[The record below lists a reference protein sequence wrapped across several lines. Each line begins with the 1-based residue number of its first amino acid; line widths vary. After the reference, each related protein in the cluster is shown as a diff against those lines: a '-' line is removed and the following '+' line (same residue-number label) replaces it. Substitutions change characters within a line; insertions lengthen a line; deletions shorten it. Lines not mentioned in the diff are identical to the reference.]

1 MPAGIVIGLV
11 LHTSHRAR
19 FEEAA
24 RALTGVTF
32 AWVVY
37 EREEQIRERVAGLLS
52 RGAPD
57 GLLLGLVPY
66 ARCRDLLP
74 PEVPVAVT
82 RPAALELA
90 LAWSRARGNGW
101 PATPVSIDTF
111 ARETVD
117 EVAAALELDRQTIAC
132 LPFEP
137 EQPIAEVVAF
147 HREQLART
155 GAAYVISVRT
165 AVAAALDGRVAVLH
179 ALATPGTIRADL
191 HELALR
197 IRHRRADGLRFAA
210 GIFLVTAADPAGA
223 GGGSHRARVGLVELL
238 RRTPEFAEAWIDDRG
253 PRGIVVFA
261 HAALFEAATRRWV
274 GLPVLAQARD
284 RLGVRVVAG
293 FGLGGSARLSVALAE
308 RAAERAGQD
317 PAAGAYLISDTGMMI
332 GPMGAAGAPLVY
344 TYREHGDLEA
354 LAGQVGLSPGTLSR
368 LAAIERSLAGR
379 PVSPSEL
386 ARSLGITDPSG
397 RRLIRKLSES
407 RLAVGDGSS
416 QLHRKGRPARLY
428 RLSITE
434 ALERAR

>member
-1 MPAGIVIGLV
+1 MPAATVIGLAV
-11 LHTSHRAR
+11 HAGHRAR
-19 FEEAA
+19 FEQAA
-24 RALTGVTF
+24 GMLHGVTF
-32 AWVVY
+32 AWALY
-37 EREEQIRERVAGLLS
+37 QREDEIRDRVGELLRS
-52 RGAPD
+52 RQLD
-57 GLLLGLVPY
+57 GLLLGQVPY
-66 ARCRDLLP
+66 AHARDLLP
-74 PEVPVAVT
+74 PGLPVTVN
-82 RPAALELA
+82 RSAALDLA
-90 LAWSRARGNGW
+90 LAWARARGDGR

-111 ARETVD
+111 DQQTVD
-117 EVAAALELDRQTIAC
+117 EVAAGLGLDRSAIAC
-132 LPFEP
+132 LPFDP
-137 EQPIAEVVAF
+137 EQTVADVVAF
-147 HREQLART
+147 HRDRLAAT
-155 GAAYVISVRT
+155 GATYVISVRT
-165 AVAAALDGRVAVLH
+165 AVAAALDGRVAVLN

-261 HAALFEAATRRWV
+261 HAALFEAATRLWV